1 MPLLS
6 HRAGLCSN
14 PGRRP
19 RETVGGE
26 RRQETAPTSPTS
38 AQLPLT
44 GHLATSTPRN
54 GHGLAIRS
62 RLWLARPAYPAI
74 RPPSIAVS
82 GGEPATS
89 GSSGLY
95 VHSIRTPFVC
105 QALFAVAL
113 REGMMAAVPH
123 HPYGSVAYCL
133 SLVLRHSR

>member
-26 RRQETAPTSPTS
+26 RRQETAPTSPTP
-38 AQLPLT
+38 AKLPLT

-54 GHGLAIRS
+54 GRGLAIRS

-95 VHSIRTPFVC
+95 GQSIRTPLAC
-105 QALFAVAL
+105 QAPFVAGCGAGD
-113 REGMMAAVPH
+113 R
-123 HPYGSVAYCL
+123 SRVA
-133 SLVLRHSR
+133 S